1 MKVQVRIKEIVIL
14 VVVVACNR
22 IEASQESTPKL
33 PKLVN
38 LEGWRSDGQSPD
50 QVFYS
55 KRSEG
60 ETLCNR

>member
-1 MKVQVRIKEIVIL
+1 MKAQVRIEEIVIL

-22 IEASQESTPKL
+22 TEASQEPAPKL

-50 QVFYS
+50 LVFYN
-55 KRSEG
+55 KRPEG
-60 ETLCNR
+60 GEPCNR